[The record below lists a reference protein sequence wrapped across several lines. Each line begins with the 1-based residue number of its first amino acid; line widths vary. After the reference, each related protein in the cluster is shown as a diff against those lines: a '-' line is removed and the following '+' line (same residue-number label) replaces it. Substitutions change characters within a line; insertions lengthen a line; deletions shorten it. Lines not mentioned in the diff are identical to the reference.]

1 MRLLAGSCARL
12 PAKPLASVLALVLTA
27 LLLRPSAALAMR
39 AYVSNE
45 DGHSVSVLDA
55 ESGKVIATV
64 PVGKRP
70 RGLKLSHDG
79 SRLYVAV
86 SGLPKCPPSVPDAE
100 CAKMKRDLT
109 ADGIAVVD
117 TRSLKLVGLLR
128 AGSDPEQFDIDRA
141 GRRLFVANED
151 TASVTVVDIPTT
163 KVITRIP
170 VGHAPEGVRTSPNG
184 DWIAA
189 TSETDNTISLIDSHL
204 LQVEHVVPV
213 GFRPRD
219 LTYSS
224 DGRTAYATC
233 ELGFSVYRFAVPS
246 GRPVEK
252 LIQLRPQDRPMGIL
266 LDEPRRRL
274 YVSTGRGG
282 TIAVIGLEAGG
293 ARLVRELPVG
303 ARPWGIA
310 LTPNHRLLFTA
321 NGPSNDVSIVDT
333 VTLAVIMKVPVGR
346 SPWGVVIGR

>member
-1 MRLLAGSCARL
+1 MSRL
-12 PAKPLASVLALVLTA
+12 AKPLARLLAIALGG
-27 LLLRPSAALAMR
+27 LLLEPSMALAAR

-55 ESGKVIATV
+55 QSGKLIATV

-86 SGLPKCPPSVPDAE
+86 SGLPKCPPTVPEAE
-100 CAKMKRDLT
+100 CAQMKRDLT

-117 TRSLKLVGLLR
+117 TRRLKLVGLLR
-128 AGSDPEQFDIDRA
+128 AGSDPEQFDIGRA
-141 GRRLFVANED
+141 GRRLYVANED
-151 TASVTVVDIPTT
+151 TASVTVVDIPTA

-170 VGHAPEGVRTSPNG
+170 VGHAPEGVRTSPSG
-184 DWIAA
+184 EWIGA

-204 LQVEHVVPV
+204 LEVAHVVPV

-219 LTYSS
+219 LTYSP
-224 DGRTAYATC
+224 DGHTAYATC

-266 LDEPRRRL
+266 LDAPRHRL
-274 YVSTGRGG
+274 FVSTGRGG
-282 TIAVIGLEAGG
+282 TVAVIGLQSGG
-293 ARLVRELPVG
+293 GRLIKEIPVG

-310 LTPNHRLLFTA
+310 FTPNHRLLFTA

-333 VTLAVIMKVPVGR
+333 LTLTVVKKVQVGR

>member
-1 MRLLAGSCARL
+1 MPARPLATLLA
-12 PAKPLASVLALVLTA
+12 LALAA
-27 LLLRPSAALAMR
+27 LLLPPSRALAAR

-45 DGHSVSVLDA
+45 DGHSITVLDA
-55 ESGKVIATV
+55 GSGKVIATV

-79 SRLYVAV
+79 SRLFVAV
-86 SGLPKCPPSVPDAE
+86 SGLPKCPPSEPDAE

-117 TRSLKLVGLLR
+117 TRRLKLVGLLP
-128 AGSDPEQFDIDRA
+128 AGSDPEQFDIGHA
-141 GRRLFVANED
+141 GRRLFAANED
-151 TASVTVVDIPTT
+151 TASITVVDIPTK
-163 KVITRIP
+163 KVVTRIP
-170 VGHAPEGVRTSPNG
+170 VGHAPEGVRASPNG

-204 LQVEHVVPV
+204 LQVAHVVPV

-219 LTYSS
+219 LAFSP
-224 DGRTAYATC
+224 DGRTAYATT
-233 ELGFSVYRFAVPS
+233 ELGMAVYRFAVPS
-246 GRPVEK
+246 GKPVEK
-252 LIQLRPQDRPMGIL
+252 IIQLRPQDRPMGIL
-266 LDEPRRRL
+266 LDAARRRL
-274 YVSTGRGG
+274 FVSTGRGG

-293 ARLVRELPVG
+293 ARLIREIPVG

-310 LTPNHRLLFTA
+310 FTPDHRLLYTA

-333 VTLAVIMKVPVGR
+333 LTLAVIKKVPVGR

>member
-1 MRLLAGSCARL
+1 LR
-12 PAKPLASVLALVLTA
+12 PLAVVLASALAA
-27 LLLRPSAALAMR
+27 LLLNGPHALAAR

-45 DGHSVSVLDA
+45 DGHSVSVLDIA
-55 ESGKVIATV
+55 TGKVIATV

-70 RGLKLSHDG
+70 RGLKLSADG

-100 CAKMKRDLT
+100 CAKMKRDLS

-117 TRSLKLVGLLR
+117 THRLKLVRLLQ
-128 AGSDPEQFDIDRA
+128 AGSDPEQFDIGRA
-141 GRRLFVANED
+141 GRRLYVSNED
-151 TASVTVVDIPTT
+151 TASVTVVDIPTAR
-163 KVITRIP
+163 VITRIP
-170 VGHAPEGVRTSPNG
+170 VGHAPEGARTSPTG
-184 DWIAA
+184 EWIGV

-204 LQVEHVVPV
+204 LQVAHVVPV

-219 LTYSS
+219 LAYTP

-246 GRPVEK
+246 GEPVAK

-266 LDEPRRRL
+266 VDAPRKRL

-282 TIAVIGLEAGG
+282 TIAVIGLEGRS
-293 ARLVRELPVG
+293 ARLIKELPVG

-333 VTLAVIMKVPVGR
+333 VTLAVIRKVPVGR

>member
-1 MRLLAGSCARL
+1 LRLL
-12 PAKPLASVLALVLTA
+12 AKPLAGAVALALAVLLLHPSAVLAA
-27 LLLRPSAALAMR
+27 R

-45 DGHSVSVLDA
+45 DGHSVSVLDT
-55 ESGKVIATV
+55 ESGKLIATL

-70 RGLKLSHDG
+70 RGLKLSPDG

-100 CAKMKRDLT
+100 CAKLKHDLT

-117 TRSLKLVGLLR
+117 TRRLKLIGLLR
-128 AGSDPEQFDIDRA
+128 AGSDPEQFDLGYA
-141 GRRLFVANED
+141 GRRLYVANED
-151 TASVTVVDIPTT
+151 TASATVVDIPTE
-163 KVITRIP
+163 KVVTRIP

-184 DWIAA
+184 EWIGV
-189 TSETDNTISLIDSHL
+189 TSETDNSISLIDSHL
-204 LQVEHVVPV
+204 LQVAHVVPV

-219 LTYSS
+219 LTYTP
-224 DGRTAYATC
+224 DGRIAYATC

-246 GRPVEK
+246 GQPVEK

-266 LDEPRRRL
+266 LDAPRQRL

-282 TIAVIGLEAGG
+282 TIAVIDLHAGAGG
-293 ARLVRELPVG
+293 ARLVKELPVG

-310 LTPNHRLLFTA
+310 FTPNHRLLFTA
-321 NGPSNDVSIVDT
+321 NGPSNDVSIIDT
-333 VTLAVIMKVPVGR
+333 LTLTVVKKVQVGR

>member
-1 MRLLAGSCARL
+1 MSRR
-12 PAKPLASVLALVLTA
+12 AKPLARLLAIALGG
-27 LLLRPSAALAMR
+27 LLLEPSMALAAR

-55 ESGKVIATV
+55 QSGKLIATV

-86 SGLPKCPPSVPDAE
+86 SGLPKCPPTVPEAE
-100 CAKMKRDLT
+100 CAQMKRDLT

-117 TRSLKLVGLLR
+117 TRRLKLVGLLR
-128 AGSDPEQFDIDRA
+128 AGSDPEQFDIGRA
-141 GRRLFVANED
+141 GRRLYVANED
-151 TASVTVVDIPTT
+151 TASVTVVDIPTA

-170 VGHAPEGVRTSPNG
+170 VGHAPEGVRTSPSG
-184 DWIAA
+184 EWIGA

-204 LQVEHVVPV
+204 LEVAHVVPV

-219 LTYSS
+219 LTYSP
-224 DGRTAYATC
+224 DGHTAYATC

-266 LDEPRRRL
+266 LDAPRHRL
-274 YVSTGRGG
+274 FVSTGRGG
-282 TIAVIGLEAGG
+282 TVAVIGLQSGG
-293 ARLVRELPVG
+293 GRLIKEIPVG

-310 LTPNHRLLFTA
+310 FTPNHRLLFTA

-333 VTLAVIMKVPVGR
+333 LTLTVVKKVQVGR

>member
-1 MRLLAGSCARL
+1 MLSLD
-12 PAKPLASVLALVLTA
+12 PLG
-27 LLLRPSAALAMR
+27 ALAAR

-45 DGHSVSVLDA
+45 DGRSVSVLDA
-55 ESGKVIATV
+55 GRGKLIATV

-86 SGLPKCPPSVPDAE
+86 SGVPKCPPSVPDAQ
-100 CAKMKRDLT
+100 CAQMKRDLG

-117 TRSLKLVGLLR
+117 TRRLKLIGLLR
-128 AGSDPEQFDIDRA
+128 AGSDPEQLDLGRA
-141 GRRLFVANED
+141 GRRLYISNED
-151 TASVTVVDIPTT
+151 GAAVTVVDIPTA
-163 KVITRIP
+163 KVVTRIP
-170 VGHAPEGVRTSPNG
+170 VGHAPEGARTSPNG
-184 DWIAA
+184 DWIGI

-204 LQVEHVVPV
+204 LEVAHVVPV
-213 GFRPRD
+213 GLRPRD
-219 LTYSS
+219 LAFSP

-246 GRPVEK
+246 GRPIEK

-266 LDEPRRRL
+266 LDAPRRRL

-282 TIAVIGLEAGG
+282 TIAVIGLEGPR
-293 ARLVRELPVG
+293 ARLIREIPVG

-310 LTPNHRLLFTA
+310 LTRNHRLLFTA

-333 VTLAVIMKVPVGR
+333 ATLRVVKKVPVGR
-346 SPWGVVIGR
+346 SPWGVVIGP